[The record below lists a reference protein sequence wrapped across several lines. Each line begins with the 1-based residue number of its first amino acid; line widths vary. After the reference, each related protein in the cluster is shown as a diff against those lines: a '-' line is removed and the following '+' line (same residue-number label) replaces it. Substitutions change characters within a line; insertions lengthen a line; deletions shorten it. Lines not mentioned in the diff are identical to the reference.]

1 MLPEKYS
8 GKGDTES
15 MIKCLPLFSGS
26 AGNSTYVNCSG
37 EEFLIDCG
45 VSCKAVS
52 CALEQIGSSISNIR
66 GIFVTH
72 EHIDHIKGLEIIS
85 KKYGIP
91 VYMNTNSA
99 KYIYC
104 SDGYE
109 NLRSVINILDPTQ
122 ELKTENAKFDVY
134 KTPHDSWGSV
144 CYRVTTDDD
153 TLGYA
158 TDIGYVTKGIAS
170 ALMGCRT
177 VVIESNHDIEMLKN
191 GPYPVYLQNRIL
203 SRNGHLSNDDC
214 ARFLPYLAQ
223 SGTQKI
229 WLAHLSKENNLPP
242 IALECAENALCDYQN
257 VELEVCK
264 EKQ

>member
-1 MLPEKYS
+1 
-8 GKGDTES
+8 
-15 MIKCLPLFSGS
+15 MIKCIPLFSGS
-26 AGNSTYVNCSG
+26 TGNSTYVNCCG

-52 CALEQIGSSISNIR
+52 TALEGIGSSIGGIR

-85 KKYGIP
+85 KKYKIP

-104 SDGYE
+104 SDGFE
-109 NLRSVINILDPTQ
+109 NLRSCVSILDPAQCIT
-122 ELKTENAKFDVY
+122 TENARFEAF

-170 ALMGCRT
+170 ALLGCRT
-177 VVIESNHDIEMLKN
+177 VVIESNHDIDMLKN
-191 GPYPVYLQNRIL
+191 GPYPIYLQNRIL
-203 SRNGHLSNDDC
+203 SKNGHLSNDDC
-214 ARFLPYLAQ
+214 ARFLPFLAE
-223 SGTQKI
+223 SGTRKI

-242 IALECAENALCDYQN
+242 IALECAKNAMTAHPE
-257 VELEVCK
+257 VEIEVCK
-264 EKQ
+264 EK